1 MFYINLLRCSSRNT
15 SKPFTAQQVS
25 ESKIFISDSNYTSST
40 IGGIDDAPQITP
52 TLEHF
57 MDMSDGESEEDK
69 RPNDIYELTLT
80 KNSFQ
85 QDLEEFVEALQG
97 DGSDAKYNI
106 ERRNSKSGYF
116 EVLRIEKPKAL
127 MR

>member
-1 MFYINLLRCSSRNT
+1 MFYISLLRCASRNT
-15 SKPFTAQQVS
+15 SKPVTAQQVS
-25 ESKIFISDSNYTSST
+25 ESKTFIRNSNYTSRT
-40 IGGIDDAPQITP
+40 ICGIDDAPQITP

-57 MDMSDGESEEDK
+57 VDMSDSESEEDK
-69 RPNDIYELTLT
+69 RPKDIYQLTLT

-106 ERRNSKSGYF
+106 ERRNSKSGHF
-116 EVLRIEKPKAL
+116 EVLRIEKPKAIT
-127 MR
+127 R